1 MVFAEVILGAVL
13 GAVLQV
19 LVDRLTKLEWP
30 SFAGREGVQEWLDDW
45 KEKFSQVQMEL
56 KDATE
61 EQYTKEVVKA
71 WLNDF
76 TQLAYDVEDVLD
88 ELSTEANSQRIMLID
103 ESQASTSKVGNLAT
117 AFVNGLSPSVLEF
130 KNTMRKKIKKITSR
144 LDKLMTRKDKLNLDN
159 NIVGAA
165 NTRTKKT
172 PSTSLVTTTDHMYG
186 REEDSEAVLK
196 LLLSDAASTE
206 VNVISIMGMGGIGK
220 TRLAQFV
227 YNNKKVKNFFNLKA
241 WVCVSED
248 FDVEAITKTILLHAQ
263 PEINCNNMDLNRL
276 QLKLKEAIRRKRFLI
291 VLDDVWNRDI
301 FQWTLLCAPFEA
313 MAPRSSIIITTRD
326 QEVSSQMTAFKVK
339 PYRLG
344 PLSNDACL
352 SLFAQHALHSRDFS
366 AHPELK
372 DISEKIVKNFNGL
385 PLAVKAVG
393 SLLHNKKESK
403 WHLVLNRKVWDTL
416 EETGIA
422 SILMLS
428 YHHLPLHLKRCFAY
442 CSIFPK
448 DYEFKKTQVVLLW
461 MAEGLIQQEE
471 NIEMEDLGVEYFDN
485 LVSCSLFQQSSKDKS
500 RFLMHE
506 IINYVAKLAAGDTCF
521 RMQDR
526 AKGNDQ
532 QAKNNF
538 EKVRHM
544 SYMGGEYDSFDKFE
558 VFSKFTHLRTFLPL
572 MLPSPVTCYLDF
584 RVPLQLHPR
593 LRRLRVLSLR
603 GYGITELSD
612 SISKLKHLRYL
623 DLSETW
629 IKSMPESITDL
640 YNLQTLLL
648 EDCFYLDKLPSMFG
662 NLVNLRHL
670 NILGATNLKGMP
682 RQIGQLKFLQT
693 LSNVVIGDGGCFGIK
708 DLASLSH
715 LQGTL
720 CISNLEKVTEL
731 QHAMDADLINKPK
744 IRELSL
750 EWSEGMTRDGTRE
763 LNVLN
768 MLQPHNGLKVLT
780 ISCYGGTE
788 FPSWLKSPSFHD
800 MVVLTIENCKECH
813 SLPPIGQLPALK
825 VLSIRGMANVKNVG
839 PEFRGAGVSPF
850 RSLETLHFKD
860 MKEWED
866 WNSCEEFPNLCEL
879 SLRSCPKLSGN
890 IPKHLPLLKKVQMDG
905 CGKLPILVSNFPD
918 LCELE
923 VEGSKG
929 VVCRSMDGISSL
941 KLGFLSK
948 SLRFTTQ
955 IEGFA
960 MGAGPTNA
968 EDLTIFACKELKC
981 LWSSG
986 DEGPLPH
993 LQFLRLLYIDN
1004 CPKLVS
1010 LVSEEVEA
1018 RLQQGSPSMLTEI
1031 VIKNCMVLKSLP
1043 KAMMYNNNCL
1053 QLIRIVKCDSLRHI
1067 ARGQLPPT
1075 LERLEVSYCENL
1087 EIILLV
1093 DGDTSSCRSTASQ
1106 LEYLRIQYCPSLTS
1120 LTSCGELPRSLKHLN
1135 LLRCPQLKS
1144 IANRFHHN
1152 SFLECIEISYCENLQ
1167 SLPTGINALSTLRDI
1182 DIRNCQS
1189 LHLSLDRELLPA
1201 NLRILHI
1208 SDCEN
1213 VSALPEAIHK
1223 LTSLEKLTMHHC
1235 SVVPGIVPFPGT
1247 NLLTNLASLTI
1258 SAHVRNT
1265 DATFEWGLDNLISL
1279 NKLEIRKFQPVSF
1292 PKMMFPASLTILTIA
1307 DFPNLQRLSS
1317 KGFSKLVSLKEL
1329 YISECRQLKSFSK
1342 DGLPPSLLKLYI
1354 SQCEK
1359 LRSFPKKGLPP
1370 SLQELYVFQCPMLA
1384 KSCEKDRGQEWWKIA
1399 HVLRPEFHTNLNLRP
1414 SDPL

>member
-1 MVFAEVILGAVL
+1 MVLAETILGAVL
-13 GAVLQV
+13 GAFLQV
-19 LVDRLTKLEWP
+19 LFAELYKKLELLN
-30 SFAGREGVQEWLDDW
+30 FDCREEVQECFEDW
-45 KEKFSQVQMEL
+45 KEKFSLVQMAL

-61 EQYTKEVVKA
+61 EQFTKEVVKA

-76 TQLAYDVEDVLD
+76 TQLAYDMEDVLD
-88 ELSTEANSQRIMLID
+88 ELSTEANSQRMLID
-103 ESQASTSKVGNLAT
+103 ENQAGTSKVRNLVPACFT
-117 AFVNGLSPSVLEF
+117 GLSPRAGVDFRSV
-130 KNTMRKKIKKITSR
+130 MRKMKEDITPR
-144 LDKLMTRKDKLNLDN
+144 LDKLMARKDKLNLDKN
-159 NIVGAA
+159 VVGTA

-172 PSTSLVTTTDHMYG
+172 PSTSSEPRDRMYG
-186 REEDSEAVLK
+186 REKDAEAVIK

-206 VNVISIMGMGGIGK
+206 VNVISITGMEGIGK
-220 TRLAQFV
+220 TRLTQCI
-227 YNNKKVKNFFNLKA
+227 YNDKKVKNFFHLKA
-241 WVCVSED
+241 WVWVSED
-248 FDVEAITKTILLHAQ
+248 FDVEAITKKILLSAQ
-263 PEINCNNMDLNRL
+263 PEINCNNMDLDQL
-276 QLKLKEAIRRKRFLI
+276 QLKLKEAIRGKRFLI
-291 VLDDVWNRDI
+291 VLDDVWNRN
-301 FQWTLLCAPFEA
+301 FSQWDLLCASFEA
-313 MAPRSSIIITTRD
+313 MAPGSSIIITTYD
-326 QEVSSQMTAFKVK
+326 QEVSSRMSSTAFKVK

-344 PLSNDACL
+344 SLSNDDCL
-352 SLFAQHALHSRDFS
+352 SLFAQHAALHSKDFS

-372 DISEKIVKNFNGL
+372 DISEKIVRNFYCL
-385 PLAVKAVG
+385 PLAVKLVG
-393 SLLHNKKESK
+393 KLLQNKEVSK
-403 WHLVLNRKVWDTL
+403 WDLVLNRKIWDTL
-416 EETGIA
+416 EESGIA
-422 SILMLS
+422 SILMSS
-428 YHHLPLHLKRCFAY
+428 YHRLPLHLKRCFAY

-448 DYEFKKTQVVLLW
+448 GYEFEKTQMVLLW

-471 NIEMEDLGVEYFDN
+471 NIEMEDLGMEYFDN
-485 LVSCSLFQQSSKDKS
+485 LVSRSLFQQSSKDKR
-500 RFLMHE
+500 RFLMHG

-521 RMQDR
+521 RTQDR

-532 QAKNNF
+532 QAQNNS

-544 SYMGGEYDSFDKFE
+544 SYSGGEYDSFDKFE
-558 VFSKFTHLRTFLPL
+558 VLSKFTNLRTFFPL
-572 MLPSPVTCYLDF
+572 MLPSPVPRYLDF

-603 GYGITELSD
+603 GYCITELSD

-623 DLSETW
+623 DLSKTE

-648 EDCFYLDKLPSMFG
+648 EDCFHLDKLPSMFG

-670 NILGATNLKGMP
+670 NILGATKLKGMP
-682 RQIGQLKFLQT
+682 TQIGKLKFLQT
-693 LSNVVIGDGGCFGIK
+693 LSNVVIGDVGCFGIK

-731 QHAMDADLINKPK
+731 QHARDADLINKPK

-750 EWSEGMTRDGTRE
+750 EWSESMTRDGTRE

-800 MVVLTIENCKECH
+800 MVVLTIENCKGCQ

-839 PEFRGAGVSPF
+839 PEFRGAGVSHF
-850 RSLETLHFKD
+850 RSLETLHFQD
-860 MKEWED
+860 MKEWEG
-866 WNSCEEFPNLCEL
+866 WNSCEEFPNLFEL

-890 IPKHLPLLKKVQMDG
+890 IPNHLPLLKKVQIDG

-941 KLGFLSK
+941 ELGFLSK
-948 SLRFTTQ
+948 SLRFTSQ

-960 MGAGPTNA
+960 MQGLKNA
-968 EDLTIFACKELKC
+968 EDLTIFACEELQC

-993 LQFLRLLYIDN
+993 LQFLRLLHIDN

-1018 RLQQGSPSMLTEI
+1018 RLQQGTPSMLTEI

-1043 KAMMYNNNCL
+1043 KAMMYNNNYL
-1053 QLIRIVKCDSLRHI
+1053 QLIRIVKCDSLKHI

-1075 LERLEVSYCENL
+1075 LKRLEVSDCKNM

-1093 DGDTSSCRSTASQ
+1093 DGDTSSCSSTASQ
-1106 LEYLRIQYCPSLTS
+1106 LEYLRIQYCPSLKS
-1120 LTSCGELPRSLKHLN
+1120 LTSCRELPRSLKHLN

-1144 IANRFHHN
+1144 IANKFHRN
-1152 SFLECIEISYCENLQ
+1152 SFLECIEISYCENLP
-1167 SLPTGINALSTLRDI
+1167 SLPTGINALSTLCDI

-1189 LHLSLDRELLPA
+1189 LHLSLDRKLLPA
-1201 NLRILHI
+1201 KLRILHI

-1213 VSALPEAIHK
+1213 VSALPEAIHN
-1223 LTSLEKLTMHHC
+1223 LTYLEKLTMHHC
-1235 SVVPGIVPFPGT
+1235 SVVPFQEK

-1258 SAHVRNT
+1258 SAHDRNA

-1292 PKMMFPASLTILTIA
+1292 PKMVFPASLTILTIS
-1307 DFPNLQRLSS
+1307 DFPNLKHLSS
-1317 KGFSKLVSLKEL
+1317 KGFSKLDSLKEL
-1329 YISECRQLKSFSK
+1329 YISECRRLKSFPK
-1342 DGLPPSLLKLYI
+1342 DLPPSLLKLYI

-1384 KSCEKDRGQEWWKIA
+1384 KCCEKDRGQEWWKIA
-1399 HVLRPEFHTNLNLRP
+1399 HVLRVEFHTNLNLRP

>member
-1 MVFAEVILGAVL
+1 MVFAEVIL

-30 SFAGREGVQEWLDDW
+30 NFAGREGVQEWLDDW
-45 KEKFSQVQMEL
+45 KEKFSLVRMAL

-76 TQLAYDVEDVLD
+76 TQLAYDVEDILD

-117 AFVNGLSPSVLEF
+117 ACVNRLSPSVFEF
-130 KNTMRKKIKKITSR
+130 KITMRKKIKKITSR
-144 LDKLMTRKDKLNLDN
+144 LDKLVTRKDKLNLDN
-159 NIVGAA
+159 NIVETA

-172 PSTSLVTTTDHMYG
+172 PSTSLVTATDHMYG
-186 REEDSEAVLK
+186 REKESEDVLK
-196 LLLSDAASTE
+196 LLLSDPASTE
-206 VNVISIMGMGGIGK
+206 VNVISIIGMGGIGK

-227 YNNKKVKNFFNLKA
+227 YNDKKVKNFFNLKA
-241 WVCVSED
+241 WVCVSEY

-263 PEINCNNMDLNRL
+263 PKINCDNMDLNRL

-313 MAPRSSIIITTRD
+313 MDPRSSIIITTRD

-344 PLSNDACL
+344 PLSNEASL
-352 SLFAQHALHSRDFS
+352 SLFAQHALPSRDIS

-393 SLLHNKKESK
+393 SLLHNKKQSK
-403 WHLVLNRKVWDTL
+403 WDLVLNRKVWDTL

-448 DYEFKKTQVVLLW
+448 DYKFEKTQVVLLW

-471 NIEMEDLGVEYFDN
+471 NIEMEDLGMEYFDN
-485 LVSCSLFQQSSKDKS
+485 LVSCSLFQQSSENKS

-521 RMQDR
+521 RTQDR
-526 AKGNDQ
+526 AKGNYDQ
-532 QAKNNF
+532 QAENNF
-538 EKVRHM
+538 EKVRHL
-544 SYMGGEYDSFDKFE
+544 SYLGGEYDSFDKFE

-612 SISKLKHLRYL
+612 SVSKLKHLRYL

-629 IKSMPESITDL
+629 IKSMPELITDL

-731 QHAMDADLINKPK
+731 QHARDADLINKPQ

-750 EWSEGMTRDGTRE
+750 EWSESMTRDGTSE

-768 MLQPHNGLKVLT
+768 MLQPHNGLEVLT
-780 ISCYGGTE
+780 ISRYGGTE
-788 FPSWLKSPSFHD
+788 FPRWLYLKSPFHD
-800 MVVLTIENCKECH
+800 MVVLTIENCKDR
-813 SLPPIGQLPALK
+813 
-825 VLSIRGMANVKNVG
+825 VLVIATNRAITSTK
-839 PEFRGAGVSPF
+839 SPF
-850 RSLETLHFKD
+850 H
-860 MKEWED
+860 
-866 WNSCEEFPNLCEL
+866 P
-879 SLRSCPKLSGN
+879 
-890 IPKHLPLLKKVQMDG
+890 
-905 CGKLPILVSNFPD
+905 
-918 LCELE
+918 
-923 VEGSKG
+923 
-929 VVCRSMDGISSL
+929 
-941 KLGFLSK
+941 
-948 SLRFTTQ
+948 
-955 IEGFA
+955 
-960 MGAGPTNA
+960 
-968 EDLTIFACKELKC
+968 
-981 LWSSG
+981 
-986 DEGPLPH
+986 
-993 LQFLRLLYIDN
+993 
-1004 CPKLVS
+1004 
-1010 LVSEEVEA
+1010 
-1018 RLQQGSPSMLTEI
+1018 
-1031 VIKNCMVLKSLP
+1031 
-1043 KAMMYNNNCL
+1043 
-1053 QLIRIVKCDSLRHI
+1053 RH
-1067 ARGQLPPT
+1067 G
-1075 LERLEVSYCENL
+1075 
-1087 EIILLV
+1087 
-1093 DGDTSSCRSTASQ
+1093 
-1106 LEYLRIQYCPSLTS
+1106 
-1120 LTSCGELPRSLKHLN
+1120 
-1135 LLRCPQLKS
+1135 
-1144 IANRFHHN
+1144 
-1152 SFLECIEISYCENLQ
+1152 
-1167 SLPTGINALSTLRDI
+1167 
-1182 DIRNCQS
+1182 
-1189 LHLSLDRELLPA
+1189 
-1201 NLRILHI
+1201 
-1208 SDCEN
+1208 
-1213 VSALPEAIHK
+1213 
-1223 LTSLEKLTMHHC
+1223 
-1235 SVVPGIVPFPGT
+1235 
-1247 NLLTNLASLTI
+1247 
-1258 SAHVRNT
+1258 
-1265 DATFEWGLDNLISL
+1265 
-1279 NKLEIRKFQPVSF
+1279 
-1292 PKMMFPASLTILTIA
+1292 
-1307 DFPNLQRLSS
+1307 
-1317 KGFSKLVSLKEL
+1317 
-1329 YISECRQLKSFSK
+1329 
-1342 DGLPPSLLKLYI
+1342 
-1354 SQCEK
+1354 
-1359 LRSFPKKGLPP
+1359 
-1370 SLQELYVFQCPMLA
+1370 
-1384 KSCEKDRGQEWWKIA
+1384 
-1399 HVLRPEFHTNLNLRP
+1399 
-1414 SDPL
+1414 